1 MLLAVLALLSTILL
15 VIFLLRKKIKLGIV
29 MLGGAL
35 LMALFGRL
43 PPVTVLQTL
52 AFSFTSPE
60 TIKLVLA
67 VIGITSL
74 GALLKATGMLDE
86 MILNFRELV
95 QDVRLLIALI
105 PALVGLLA
113 VPGGAVMS
121 APLLEK
127 MGAEIGLD
135 RDSLAAANVI
145 FRHINTYAFPTSP
158 GMILIS
164 SISGIDITEFLKF
177 NIPIMVVI
185 MPLAF
190 FYVFRGL
197 APGGR
202 KGEKGKVE
210 LRSLLRLLLSLFP
223 FIIIILLGLVF
234 KIYFPLAILLGGLYV
249 VFLPGKEAPYLAS
262 VKERFRIALG
272 GIKWDMVLAIV
283 GVVIFKDIVAVTGFL
298 NEISLFLV
306 ERGAPLV
313 LLAVLFPFLAG
324 LITGNSS
331 AAIGLTTP
339 LFLSVIPAAAGSI
352 PYYNLVYIAAATSY
366 LTSPFH
372 MCLLLTAEYYQASIP
387 RVIKQV
393 AFVSAWILAASL
405 LRFALL
411 V

>member
-272 GIKWDMVLAIV
+272 GISGIWYW
-283 GVVIFKDIVAVTGFL
+283 
-298 NEISLFLV
+298 
-306 ERGAPLV
+306 P
-313 LLAVLFPFLAG
+313 
-324 LITGNSS
+324 
-331 AAIGLTTP
+331 
-339 LFLSVIPAAAGSI
+339 
-352 PYYNLVYIAAATSY
+352 
-366 LTSPFH
+366 
-372 MCLLLTAEYYQASIP
+372 
-387 RVIKQV
+387 
-393 AFVSAWILAASL
+393 
-405 LRFALL
+405 
-411 V
+411 

>member
-1 MLLAVLALLSTILL
+1 MLSTILL

-190 FYVFRGL
+190 FYVFHGL

-210 LRSLLRLLLSLFP
+210 L
-223 FIIIILLGLVF
+223 
-234 KIYFPLAILLGGLYV
+234 
-249 VFLPGKEAPYLAS
+249 
-262 VKERFRIALG
+262 
-272 GIKWDMVLAIV
+272 
-283 GVVIFKDIVAVTGFL
+283 
-298 NEISLFLV
+298 
-306 ERGAPLV
+306 GA
-313 LLAVLFPFLAG
+313 FCG
-324 LITGNSS
+324 CS
-331 AAIGLTTP
+331 
-339 LFLSVIPAAAGSI
+339 
-352 PYYNLVYIAAATSY
+352 
-366 LTSPFH
+366 
-372 MCLLLTAEYYQASIP
+372 
-387 RVIKQV
+387 
-393 AFVSAWILAASL
+393 
-405 LRFALL
+405 
-411 V
+411 